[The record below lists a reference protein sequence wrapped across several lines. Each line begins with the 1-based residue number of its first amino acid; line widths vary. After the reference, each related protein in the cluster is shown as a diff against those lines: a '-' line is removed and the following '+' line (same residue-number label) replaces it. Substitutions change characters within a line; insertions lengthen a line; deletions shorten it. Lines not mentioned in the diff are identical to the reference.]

1 MKKTIVSTNWLN
13 KVIAA
18 MMLMAITFATPAKA
32 GNKKPNNHGKND
44 KNVVVVV
51 HHKGGPHFD
60 KRTAHFDRHHA
71 PRPEMRICAVYL
83 SRFDSPRAAMERAER
98 IHGVAE
104 VKYNPRTREITVLY
118 DAKVTSSRHI
128 RHAVA

>member
-1 MKKTIVSTNWLN
+1 MMKM
-13 KVIAA
+13 IAA
-18 MMLMAITFATPAKA
+18 MVMMAMTVAMPAMA
-32 GNKKPNNHGKND
+32 GNRHHNNHKHHD

-60 KRTAHFDRHHA
+60 KRAAHFDRH
-71 PRPEMRICAVYL
+71 
-83 SRFDSPRAAMERAER
+83 
-98 IHGVAE
+98 GVAD

-118 DAKVTSSRHI
+118 DAKITSSRHI

>member
-1 MKKTIVSTNWLN
+1 MKKTIVSTNWL
-13 KVIAA
+13 IAA
-18 MMLMAITFATPAKA
+18 MVMMAMTVAMPAMA
-32 GNKKPNNHGKND
+32 GNRHHNHHNHHD

-60 KRTAHFDRHHA
+60 KRAAHFDRHHA

-83 SRFDSPRAAMERAER
+83 SRFDSPRAAMARAGR
-98 IHGVAE
+98 IYGVAD

-118 DAKVTSSRHI
+118 DAKITSSRHI

>member
-1 MKKTIVSTNWLN
+1 LNNLKITIMKKM
-13 KVIAA
+13 IAA
-18 MMLMAITFATPAKA
+18 MVMMAMTVAMPVMA
-32 GNKKPNNHGKND
+32 GNKHHNNHNNHD
-44 KNVVVVV
+44 KKVVVV

-60 KRTAHFDRHHA
+60 KRAAHFDRHHA
-71 PRPEMRICAVYL
+71 PRPDMRICAVYL
-83 SRFDSPRAAMERAER
+83 SRFDSPRAAMARAER
-98 IHGVAE
+98 IHGVAD

>member
-1 MKKTIVSTNWLN
+1 MMKMN

-18 MMLMAITFATPAKA
+18 MVMMAMTVAMPAMA
-32 GNKKPNNHGKND
+32 GNRHHNHHNHHHNHHD

-60 KRTAHFDRHHA
+60 KRAAHFDRHYA

>member
-1 MKKTIVSTNWLN
+1 MKKM
-13 KVIAA
+13 IAA
-18 MMLMAITFATPAKA
+18 MVMMAMTVAMPVMA
-32 GNKKPNNHGKND
+32 GNKHHNNHNNHD
-44 KNVVVVV
+44 KKVVVV

-60 KRTAHFDRHHA
+60 KRAAHFDRHHA
-71 PRPEMRICAVYL
+71 PRPDMRICAVYL
-83 SRFDSPRAAMERAER
+83 SRFDSPREAMARAER
-98 IHGVAE
+98 IHGVAD

>member
-1 MKKTIVSTNWLN
+1 MKKMN

-18 MMLMAITFATPAKA
+18 MMLMAITFATPAMA
-32 GNKKPNNHGKND
+32 GNRHHNNHKHHD

-51 HHKGGPHFD
+51 HHDKKAGHFD
-60 KRTAHFDRHHA
+60 KHTAHFDKHHA
-71 PRPEMRICAVYL
+71 SRPDMKTCTVHL

>member
-1 MKKTIVSTNWLN
+1 MMKMN

-18 MMLMAITFATPAKA
+18 MVMMAMTVAMPAMA
-32 GNKKPNNHGKND
+32 GNRHHNHHNHHHNHHD

-60 KRTAHFDRHHA
+60 KRAAHFDRHHA
-71 PRPEMRICAVYL
+71 SRPDMKTCTVHL
-83 SRFDSPRAAMERAER
+83 SRFDSPRAAMARAGR
-98 IHGVAE
+98 IHGVAD
-104 VKYNPRTREITVLY
+104 VKYNSRTREITVLY

>member
-1 MKKTIVSTNWLN
+1 MMKM
-13 KVIAA
+13 IAA
-18 MMLMAITFATPAKA
+18 MVMMAMTVAMPAMA
-32 GNKKPNNHGKND
+32 GNRHHNNHKHHD

-60 KRTAHFDRHHA
+60 KRAAH
-71 PRPEMRICAVYL
+71 Y
-83 SRFDSPRAAMERAER
+83 
-98 IHGVAE
+98 GVAD

-118 DAKVTSSRHI
+118 DAKITSSRHI

>member
-1 MKKTIVSTNWLN
+1 MMKM
-13 KVIAA
+13 IAA
-18 MMLMAITFATPAKA
+18 MVMMAMKVAMPAMA
-32 GNKKPNNHGKND
+32 GNRHHNNHKHHD

-60 KRTAHFDRHHA
+60 KRAAHFDRHHA

-83 SRFDSPRAAMERAER
+83 SRFDSPRAAMARAGR
-98 IHGVAE
+98 IHGVAD

-118 DAKVTSSRHI
+118 DAKITSSRHI

>member
-1 MKKTIVSTNWLN
+1 MKKM
-13 KVIAA
+13 IAA
-18 MMLMAITFATPAKA
+18 MVMMAMTVAMPAMA
-32 GNKKPNNHGKND
+32 GNKHHNHHNHHD
-44 KNVVVVV
+44 KNVV

-60 KRTAHFDRHHA
+60 KRATHFDRHHA
-71 PRPEMRICAVYL
+71 PRPVMRFCTVYL
-83 SRFDSPRAAMERAER
+83 GRFGSPRAAMARAER
-98 IHGVAE
+98 IHGVAD